1 MLFCLLFF
9 CCSCEKECPVCDT
22 DSDNPSVV
30 TPDLD
35 VTGQWQRVS
44 PYIGEDEY
52 EYITFYR
59 NYYHVESH
67 CEKPHLL
74 FLDGCYGNYT
84 IRDGYFY
91 SWHATDQPNFVVMP
105 YIDGIDYRG
114 RISIEND
121 TLKLSV
127 RFGFAPENVGIGWY
141 VRK

>member
-1 MLFCLLFF
+1 MHDY
-9 CCSCEKECPVCDT
+9 KVHRKPNPDT
-22 DSDNPSVV
+22 
-30 TPDLD
+30 LD
-35 VTGQWQRVS
+35 ETL
-44 PYIGEDEY
+44 P
-52 EYITFYR
+52 
-59 NYYHVESH
+59 
-67 CEKPHLL
+67 EKPHLL